1 MHDIKQDKHDS
12 NRIDYNFKIQFLELP
27 GPPSSL
33 TTQSQLLLTAF
44 IFSSLGS
51 YDLSTKKYVFTTLLI
66 NSIYYLLL
74 PMAIRLTSLPPHFL
88 LSKFIIVL
96 LCLCFLLIAFI
107 IN

>member
-1 MHDIKQDKHDS
+1 MHGIKQDKHDS

-44 IFSSLGS
+44 IFSSSGS
-51 YDLSTKKYVFTTLLI
+51 YDLSIKKYVFTTLLI

-74 PMAIRLTSLPPHFL
+74 PMAVRLSLPPHFL

-96 LCLCFLLIAFI
+96 LCLFFLLIAFR